1 MEAHWITPGR
11 AYYAQLVNETAQN
24 ALDVLDV
31 LEGMS
36 VGGTVPRKEFAR
48 RIAPYDAPTALKV
61 IDDLES
67 IGRISVSKDL
77 KTITRLA

>member
-1 MEAHWITPGR
+1 MGTHWITPGR

-24 ALDVLDV
+24 ALDT

-48 RIAPYDAPTALKV
+48 RIAP
-61 IDDLES
+61 
-67 IGRISVSKDL
+67 
-77 KTITRLA
+77 

>member
-1 MEAHWITPGR
+1 MGAHWITGGR

-24 ALDVLDV
+24 ALNT
-31 LEGMS
+31 LESMN

-48 RIAPYDAPTALKV
+48 KIAPYDAPTALKV

>member
-1 MEAHWITPGR
+1 MGAHWITPGR

-24 ALDVLDV
+24 ALNT
-31 LEGMS
+31 LEGMN

-48 RIAPYDAPTALKV
+48 KIAPYDAPTALKV